1 MGLIRKTTDLYL
13 GSIGSTKVVNFSTS
27 ESLYQISSGMRAVEI
42 INQGP
47 SLAFYGQS
55 GLTTNSG
62 GVFINTGGGA
72 KFWDS
77 VIDNFGFALRGT
89 SNGTVI
95 FHEYAGNG

>member
-1 MGLIRKTTDLYL
+1 MGRILKTTDLYL
-13 GSIGSTKVVNFSTS
+13 GSIGSTKVLNISTS
-27 ESLYQISSGMRAVEI
+27 EVLYQISSGMRAVEL

-55 GLTTNSG
+55 GLAVNSG
-62 GVFINTGGGA
+62 GVFVNTGGGA

-77 VIDNFGFALRGT
+77 VVDNFTFALRGS

-95 FHEYAGNG
+95 LHEYAGNG